1 MSFMPGRRTC
11 LKLVLAA
18 LVLATVAPCIWDA
31 FDNFHEVLHAE
42 LYRSGQLTGA
52 HLVARAQRNGIRTV
66 INLRGPNPS
75 EAWYR
80 DELDMSEKC
89 GLVHI
94 DLPIDSL
101 FPTKDELRDLAH
113 ALEDCPKPVLIHCQS
128 GIDRTGIASAL
139 ACLLL
144 DDSSS
149 PERALDQLTWRFGCL
164 PGRKSREDKRDF
176 LLAYESWLRGKGLV
190 HRRDHFRAWLQ
201 EVVQIGDLARR

>member
-1 MSFMPGRRTC
+1 MFSLSRRAC
-11 LKLVLAA
+11 LKLFLAA
-18 LVLATVAPCIWDA
+18 LLLAIAANFVWNA
-31 FDNFHEVLHAE
+31 FDNFHEVIPAE
-42 LYRSGQLTGA
+42 LYRSGQLSAA
-52 HLVARAQRNGIRTV
+52 HLRARARQNGIRTI
-66 INLRGPNPS
+66 INLRGPNPG

-80 DELDMSEKC
+80 EERVAALGS

-101 FPTKDELRDLAH
+101 FPTKDELRDLAN

-149 PERALDQLTWRFGCL
+149 PQQALEQLTWRFGCL

-176 LLAYESWLRGKGLV
+176 LLAYDAWLRG
-190 HRRDHFRAWLQ
+190 RDLAHSRGHFRAWLQ